1 MATRMKVLGV
11 HAVLVDGR
19 VRDLGE
25 MRGMGLPVSVFFFF
39 FFCSPMS
46 PFHRMDRLTRA
57 RARQVIVESERK
69 ENG

>member
-39 FFCSPMS
+39 FFV
-46 PFHRMDRLTRA
+46 
-57 RARQVIVESERK
+57 RQ
-69 ENG
+69 